1 MEGFNPITDL
11 QQNEDKFNV
20 PAGTSTPEIE
30 NIREKLVETRN
41 KTAELVKVIKR
52 HNTLFKKDIDRIK
65 ILNKRLYKTIPRIP
79 AMRGVASSEFGSELK
94 DEDKKARL
102 QLDFFRSFR
111 SKSLIPAPVKQPLPI
126 LEAVIFLILTRL
138 GLGGKKGGGGNRIT
152 KFFSKFFK
160 NKKSKTQIPDGDDL
174 SKIIQDLIKKRKE
187 QGLDVKPLEIT
198 LKNLQKS
205 ARKKEILKNMKNL
218 KPSQR
223 ENRRRKIIKKKGE
236 ELLYDMQAKGEIKG
250 DLLGDKSR
258 LSMKGR
264 ALLDIIKNKYAE
276 YTQSLTKL
284 FKIQRNV
291 LNRKSMTPY
300 KGNSPAMRQAMEVYD
315 MLFDAVK
322 NAKKNDTMPKNEA
335 MEKAVQA
342 LRAFQDGLRANIRD
356 TNNPRKIRQIE
367 EALKFLE
374 GKTDKLLKVIKKE
387 SPETFEKIL
396 NNIGIKA
403 DGTPVSSIE
412 TKPFSNDIASLNI
425 DTGITNEVII
435 ITDQLPPIA

>member
-1 MEGFNPITDL
+1 
-11 QQNEDKFNV
+11 
-20 PAGTSTPEIE
+20 
-30 NIREKLVETRN
+30 
-41 KTAELVKVIKR
+41 
-52 HNTLFKKDIDRIK
+52 
-65 ILNKRLYKTIPRIP
+65 
-79 AMRGVASSEFGSELK
+79 
-94 DEDKKARL
+94 
-102 QLDFFRSFR
+102 
-111 SKSLIPAPVKQPLPI
+111 
-126 LEAVIFLILTRL
+126 
-138 GLGGKKGGGGNRIT
+138 
-152 KFFSKFFK
+152 
-160 NKKSKTQIPDGDDL
+160 
-174 SKIIQDLIKKRKE
+174 
-187 QGLDVKPLEIT
+187 
-198 LKNLQKS
+198 
-205 ARKKEILKNMKNL
+205 
-218 KPSQR
+218 
-223 ENRRRKIIKKKGE
+223 
-236 ELLYDMQAKGEIKG
+236 MQAKGEIKG

-322 NAKKNDTMPKNEA
+322 NAKKNNTMPKNEA

-374 GKTDKLLKVIKKE
+374 SKTDKLLKVIKKE
-387 SPETFEKIL
+387 SPETFEKIM

-412 TKPFSNDIASLNI
+412 TEPFSNDIASLNI
-425 DTGITNEVII
+425 DTGITNQVII